1 MDDGTKTTMTLD
13 DDYPLV
19 PAIVVDSNLEPS
31 REIVT
36 EFVVIDDYFGNDS
49 NSPDLLSESNNSTYS
64 TSTVST
70 QNVDYADSNR
80 NHSLPQENH
89 QIHLQEDF
97 TPNNVRHSK
106 VDSSQTLGAWA
117 AGIVL
122 GFVVGVGPS
131 LSMVFGIGAA
141 YYSSQEES
149 VVGDVARAIGDVALM
164 SHAKFVQVNEKHKL
178 VDTFANGV
186 VAFSRNCLLFTRTH
200 IGSPLSVSDKK
211 DDTLTRQPNTKKKKT
226 T

>member
-1 MDDGTKTTMTLD
+1 MDDRTKNTMIGD

-36 EFVVIDDYFGNDS
+36 DFVVIDDHFGNDS
-49 NSPDLLSESNNSTYS
+49 NPPDLLSESNTSTYS
-64 TSTVST
+64 TAAVSA
-70 QNVDYADSNR
+70 QNVDYVDSSR
-80 NHSLPQENH
+80 NHCLPQEIH

-97 TPNNVRHSK
+97 APNNARHSK

-122 GFVVGVGPS
+122 GFAVGAGPS
-131 LSMVFGIGAA
+131 LAMAFGIGAA
-141 YYSSQEES
+141 YYSSKEES

-178 VDTFANGV
+178 VDTVANGV
-186 VAFSRNCLLFTRTH
+186 VAFSRNCLVFTRTQ
-200 IGSPLSVSDKK
+200 IVNLFSESDEKK
-211 DDTLTRQPNTKKKKT
+211 KTLTRQTSTKKTKT